1 VKLKITV
8 HGIAYE
14 VEVEVLD
21 PGEGFPPSGPLPV
34 APGMSPAAP
43 VPPGFSG
50 AAPAAGPIAETP
62 GPRAGGGGS
71 VACPIAGTVVEI
83 KCRPG
88 DKVVK
93 GQALLVVE
101 AMKMNTS
108 ITAPSVGTV
117 RSVLVAA
124 GDNVREGQ
132 TLVEFA

>member
-1 VKLKITV
+1 MKLKITV

-21 PGEGFPPSGPLPV
+21 PGEGFPPGLLPV
-34 APGMSPAAP
+34 PR
-43 VPPGFSG
+43 G
-50 AAPAAGPIAETP
+50 AAPAPPGNDGLAPGAGPIAETP

-88 DKVVK
+88 EKVVK
-93 GQALLVVE
+93 GQALIVVE

-117 RSVLVAA
+117 KSVLVAA